1 MNNAEQEY
9 PVQSGSTFFKGAFI
23 GALVGAAA
31 ALLFAPKPGHELRGD
46 LSEKLNKVT
55 EKSKEVAS
63 TVGDKA

>member
-31 ALLFAPKPGHELRGD
+31 ALLFAPKPGRELRGD
-46 LSEKLNKVT
+46 LSEA
-55 EKSKEVAS
+55 EHG
-63 TVGDKA
+63 VG

>member
-31 ALLFAPKPGHELRGD
+31 ALLFAPKARPRASRGFI
-46 LSEKLNKVT
+46 EA
-55 EKSKEVAS
+55 EHG
-63 TVGDKA
+63 VG